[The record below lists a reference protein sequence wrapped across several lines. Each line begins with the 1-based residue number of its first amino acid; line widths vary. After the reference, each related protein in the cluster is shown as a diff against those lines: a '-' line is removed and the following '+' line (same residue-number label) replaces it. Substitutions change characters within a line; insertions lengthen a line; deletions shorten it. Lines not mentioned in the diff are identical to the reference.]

1 MTEIIEYTKNDQDEL
16 RKMQHECRIWMEVI
30 EELESMERTE
40 EVTEAIE
47 EAKANYKE
55 IEDEIIRR
63 VWKK

>member
-16 RKMQHECRIWMEVI
+16 SKMQHECRIWMEVI

-47 EAKANYKE
+47 EVKANYKE